1 MAKSFRNPTQTK
13 IENTES
19 SHCQYCRIS
28 WGSGPVIFSLVLKLI
43 VFILLLR
50 FIVYFRS
57 PNFNEPFDGTLLTP
71 IMSPLGTIMSFKFV
85 TYGLLTSSLFRV
97 SFYDLILCTVLLLWH
112 SQRFEGAE
120 LCICRSQ
127 IFLKL
132 KMSTCNSSV

>member
-1 MAKSFRNPTQTK
+1 MFLSYYWDLLF
-13 IENTES
+13 
-19 SHCQYCRIS
+19 IS
-28 WGSGPVIFSLVLKLI
+28 DQ
-43 VFILLLR
+43 
-50 FIVYFRS
+50 

-71 IMSPLGTIMSFKFV
+71 IMSPLGTIISLRLLLMICLLAKVMSSDLMAF
-85 TYGLLTSSLFRV
+85 LLDPSLFRV